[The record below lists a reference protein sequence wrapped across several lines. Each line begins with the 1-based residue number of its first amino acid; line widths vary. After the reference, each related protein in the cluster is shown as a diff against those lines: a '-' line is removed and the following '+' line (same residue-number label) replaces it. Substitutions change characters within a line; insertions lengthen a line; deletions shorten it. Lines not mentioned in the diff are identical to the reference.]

1 MVRPTDDPNPVDAE
15 PDGPSRDWP
24 VPRGARFRFRWL
36 LVLIVAVI
44 VLLTLTLSW
53 LDTFP
58 GIGSLTGRT
67 WQWTE
72 FKIHAHDNGGTTVIP
87 ISDPEHYTVVFDA
100 NGTAVFIADCSQS
113 RWAYEI
119 KDRQMHLVSGAEGWT
134 PCDRGSRASL
144 MTDVVG
150 RTYRYSVWFDR
161 LVLEGSQ
168 QCGFLCGDTYFMTF
182 TAQ

>member
-1 MVRPTDDPNPVDAE
+1 MVGPTDDPNPIDAE
-15 PDGPSRDWP
+15 PDGPSRGWP
-24 VPRGARFRFRWL
+24 VPHPARFRFRWL
-36 LVLIVAVI
+36 LVLIVAAI
-44 VLLTLTLSW
+44 VLLTLLLSW
-53 LDTFP
+53 LETFP

-87 ISDPEHYTVVFDA
+87 IPDPEHYSVVFGA
-100 NGTAVFIADCSQS
+100 NGTAEFIADCSRS

-119 KDRQMHLVSGAEGWT
+119 KDRHMNLVSRDGVSD
-134 PCDRGSRASL
+134 PCGGDSRAAL
-144 MTDVVG
+144 MADVVG

-168 QCGFLCGDTYFMTF
+168 QCGFLCVDTYFMTF
-182 TAQ
+182 TAR